1 MKMSWLYVAL
11 LLNACWL
18 VGCGSSAQPLNPA
31 SFLRPERVAFTCVR
45 TDKAGERL
53 PVPLEQCSPCTGHT
67 REHSMFALVT
77 QTTRGEIAAADLATG
92 RVIDTQSTIPGATF
106 VAVGD
111 APSAVVVPPL
121 DGRRT
126 YVASFGS
133 SDLRVLDTR
142 SLIDK
147 EFTGLATLATI
158 PLGFFTDG
166 RWDEAEP
173 VDMVLSPD
181 EARLVIAAPRM
192 HGLIVIEIADLDR
205 VVRGELQVVDTPLAF
220 VALGGLT
227 ADATL
232 TTATGSDRYQ
242 VSCGLET
249 APRPSQSVEER
260 IVSASPDEAQPVAL
274 TVDGASNRVLVADA
288 SLPVIHAVDLATLT
302 ETLNAGRPYFL
313 TGAPTLDVVMSPAV
327 PASPGD
333 AAFERYIYA
342 IDAERRDVLVLNDRG
357 VLQSVNTAGNGR
369 PDRIDFAGASILS
382 LEVIEPGYQGCA
394 PVVSLAGPRYLR
406 GVFLAAAGLDGR
418 IRIADVYDLDAE
430 ARCESTPANPPAT
443 ACSIGAPCAVFQRH
457 RPRIASTFS
466 SPLPC
471 ATPTLTG
478 RNGDVVTLPRE
489 VTGNTPAL
497 DALAGCSEGKAVA
510 YERVTT
516 ANADPAGDPT
526 VTLACAAPVQP
537 SMDNPPKVPT
547 HDALVCVNADP
558 WAMGAELQWFATWE
572 GEVPGSFG
580 SGALSEA
587 GDTLQADDFDFC
599 AVGIEGE
606 SKYALELLI
615 APADPKLIEAFG
627 QTGFSG
633 SVDCAAFVEPES
645 DGTRPRL
652 AFEVTGASFDTLT
665 LNDLVDRPAAFADD
679 DVSTLLAKAR
689 HCVAG
694 QRFAFLLRSLNR
706 YTVRGSR
713 SGFSHRVTREGDRC
727 VAPPESTVLSDG
739 QAVPGLLYENGSIA
753 FQISA
758 LAVDPETSARIE
770 PIQNT
775 AFTFGVSS
783 APTFLTL
790 NTGTTPTATRSTVLP
805 ELRYNPIDARLYA
818 VDSASRGL
826 MPISLSPLPNEVSTR
841 TSFQ

>member
-1 MKMSWLYVAL
+1 MKTSWLCGAL
-11 LLNACWL
+11 LSQVCWF
-18 VGCGSSAQPLNPA
+18 VGCGSQAQPLNPA
-31 SFLRPERVAFTCVR
+31 SFLRPERVAFACVR
-45 TDKAGERL
+45 TDKAGEQV

-77 QTTRGEIAAADLATG
+77 QTTRGEIAAADLSTG

-142 SLIDK
+142 SLVDK
-147 EFTGLATLATI
+147 AFTGRATLAVI
-158 PLGFFTDG
+158 PLGFLTDG

-181 EARLVIAAPRM
+181 ETRLVIAAPRL

-205 VVRGELQVVDTPLAF
+205 VVSGELHAGDAPLAF

-242 VSCGLET
+242 VSCGLNVP
-249 APRPSQSVEER
+249 PRPSESVNER
-260 IVSASPDEAQPVAL
+260 VVSASSDEAQPVAL
-274 TVDGASNRVLVADA
+274 TVDAANNRVLVADA

-302 ETLNAGRPYFL
+302 ETLHAGRPYFV
-313 TGAPTLDVVMSPAV
+313 TGTPTLDVVMSPAV

-357 VLQSVNTAGNGR
+357 VMQSVNTAGNGR

-382 LEVIEPGYQGCA
+382 LEVIEPRYQGCA
-394 PVVSLAGPRYLR
+394 PVVSLAGPRYLH

-418 IRIADVYDLDAE
+418 IRIADVYDLDAP
-430 ARCESTPANPPAT
+430 ARCESTSADSPAP

-471 ATPTLTG
+471 AIPTLSV
-478 RNGDVVTLPRE
+478 RNDFVSLPVDNSGE
-489 VTGNTPAL
+489 TPSL
-497 DALAGCSEGKAVA
+497 MALAGCSEGKAVA
-510 YERVTT
+510 HQQVTT
-516 ANADPAGDPT
+516 TPAMGTPAVTFACPLVGMPPMNTTFET
-526 VTLACAAPVQP
+526 VA
-537 SMDNPPKVPT
+537 
-547 HDALVCVNADP
+547 CVNADP
-558 WAMGAELQWFATWE
+558 WAMGAQFEWLAVWE
-572 GEVPGSFG
+572 GELPGTQS
-580 SGALSEA
+580 SGALREVDN
-587 GDTLQADDFDFC
+587 GLELQADGFDFC
-599 AVGIEGE
+599 SVGVEGGL
-606 SKYALELLI
+606 KYAVELLI
-615 APADPKLIEAFG
+615 LPADRSLVDAYDE
-627 QTGFSG
+627 QVGFSEK
-633 SVDCAAFVEPES
+633 VDCDAFVEPEA

-652 AFEVTGASFDTLT
+652 AFQVSGATANTLT
-665 LNDLVDRPAAFADD
+665 LDVKPVDVPAAFAADIDD
-679 DVSTLLAKAR
+679 TPTLLARAR

-694 QRFAFLLRSLNR
+694 QRFAFTVRSNGR
-706 YTVRGSR
+706 YTVRTR
-713 SGFSHRVTREGDRC
+713 TTFSHRVSREGNEC
-727 VAPPESTVLSDG
+727 VAPPESSVLRDG
-739 QAVPGLLYENGSIA
+739 QAVPGSLYENDSIA
-753 FQISA
+753 FQIA
-758 LAVDPETSARIE
+758 PLMGDAE
-770 PIQNT
+770 PVQGL
-775 AFTFGVSS
+775 AFTFGLST
-783 APTFLTL
+783 APSFLTL
-790 NTGTTPTATRSTVLP
+790 NAGATAAGTRSTVLS
-805 ELRYNPIDARLYA
+805 ELRYNPIDTRLYA

-826 MPISLSPLPNEVSTR
+826 MPISLSPLPSEVSTR
-841 TSFQ
+841 TTFQ